1 MKKDFKVFIFFILLV
16 IVYGLMH
23 YFDGVGKFVFSAMY
37 SNFVLGIISLGY
49 FFHKKVT
56 KYSFLLISLGFSFF
70 YIFAGMKGFT
80 LVNKSNFILVKNI
93 SLIVFALFLLND
105 IAFNRLKKKKWLVF
119 PLAILIIGY
128 FTMRILDVE
137 IAFTNQFTF
146 YKNTVGFGIIAFI
159 LSLDGAKQSVP
170 VITKRVMMV
179 IALSFFVEILGYLVL

>member
-37 SNFVLGIISLGY
+37 SDFVLGLIALGY

-70 YIFAGMKGFT
+70 YIFSGMEGFT
-80 LVNKSNFILVKNI
+80 LVNKSNFIFVKNI
-93 SLIVFALFLLND
+93 SLIVFALFLVND
-105 IAFNRLKKKKWLVF
+105 IAFNRLKKVKWLAL
-119 PLAILIIGY
+119 PLAGIILGY
-128 FTMRILDVE
+128 FTIRILDFDL
-137 IAFTNQFTF
+137 AFSSEFTF
-146 YKNTVGFGIIAFI
+146 YKNLVGFGLIATI
-159 LSLDGAKQSVP
+159 LSVDSAKQSVP

-179 IALSFFVEILGYLVL
+179 VALSFFIEILGYWIS

>member
-137 IAFTNQFTF
+137 IAFTNKFTF

-179 IALSFFVEILGYLVL
+179 IALSFFIEILGYWIS

>member
-49 FFHKKVT
+49 FFYKKVT

-179 IALSFFVEILGYLVL
+179 IALSFFIEILGCLVL

>member
-49 FFHKKVT
+49 FFYKKVT

-105 IAFNRLKKKKWLVF
+105 IVFNRLKKTKWLVF
-119 PLAILIIGY
+119 PLAMIIIGY

-159 LSLDGAKQSVP
+159 LSLDVAKQSVP

-179 IALSFFVEILGYLVL
+179 IALSFFIEILGYWIS

>member
-105 IAFNRLKKKKWLVF
+105 IAFNRLKKTKWLVF
-119 PLAILIIGY
+119 PLAMIIIGY

-159 LSLDGAKQSVP
+159 LSLDAAKQSVP

>member
-105 IAFNRLKKKKWLVF
+105 IAFNRLKKTKWLVF
-119 PLAILIIGY
+119 PLAMIIIGY

-137 IAFTNQFTF
+137 IAFTNKFTF

>member
-23 YFDGVGKFVFSAMY
+23 YFDGVGKFVFSALY

-93 SLIVFALFLLND
+93 SLIVFAFFLLNY
-105 IAFNRLKKKKWLVF
+105 IAFNRLKKTKWLSL

-128 FTMRILDVE
+128 FVMRILDIE

-159 LSLDGAKQSVP
+159 LSVDSAKQAVP
-170 VITKRVMMV
+170 VMTKRVMMV
-179 IALSFFVEILGYLVL
+179 VALSFFVEILGYWIS

>member
-105 IAFNRLKKKKWLVF
+105 IAFNRLKKTKWLVF

-137 IAFTNQFTF
+137 IAFTNKFTF

>member
-49 FFHKKVT
+49 FFYKKVT

-105 IAFNRLKKKKWLVF
+105 IAFNRLKKTKWLVF
-119 PLAILIIGY
+119 PLAMIIIGY

-159 LSLDGAKQSVP
+159 LSLDAAKQSVP

>member
-49 FFHKKVT
+49 FFYKKVT

-105 IAFNRLKKKKWLVF
+105 IAFNRLKKTKWLVF
-119 PLAILIIGY
+119 PLAMIIIGY

-179 IALSFFVEILGYLVL
+179 IALSFFIEILGCLVL

>member
-49 FFHKKVT
+49 FFYKKVT

-105 IAFNRLKKKKWLVF
+105 IAFNRLKKTKWLVF
-119 PLAILIIGY
+119 PLAIIIIGY

-179 IALSFFVEILGYLVL
+179 IALSFFIEILGYWIS

>member
-119 PLAILIIGY
+119 PLAIIIIGY

-179 IALSFFVEILGYLVL
+179 IALSFFVEILGYWIS

>member
-49 FFHKKVT
+49 FFYKKVT

-179 IALSFFVEILGYLVL
+179 IALSFFIEILGYWIS

>member
-23 YFDGVGKFVFSAMY
+23 YFDGVGKFVFSALY

-105 IAFNRLKKKKWLVF
+105 IAFNRLKKTKWLSL

-128 FTMRILDVE
+128 FVMRILDIE

-159 LSLDGAKQSVP
+159 LSVDSAKQAVP
-170 VITKRVMMV
+170 VMTKRVMMV
-179 IALSFFVEILGYLVL
+179 VALSFFVEILGYWIS

>member
-105 IAFNRLKKKKWLVF
+105 IAFNRLKKTKWLVF
-119 PLAILIIGY
+119 PLAMIIIGY

-137 IAFTNQFTF
+137 ISFTNQFTF

-179 IALSFFVEILGYLVL
+179 IALSFFVEILGYWIS

>member
-1 MKKDFKVFIFFILLV
+1 
-16 IVYGLMH
+16 MH

-49 FFHKKVT
+49 FFYKKVT

-105 IAFNRLKKKKWLVF
+105 IAFNRLKKTKWLVF
-119 PLAILIIGY
+119 PLAMIIIGY

-179 IALSFFVEILGYLVL
+179 IALSFFVEILGVLGFVGFFYTFNYCLHCHPEFISG

>member
-49 FFHKKVT
+49 FFYKKVT

-105 IAFNRLKKKKWLVF
+105 IAFNRLKKTKWLVF
-119 PLAILIIGY
+119 PLAMIIIGY

-137 IAFTNQFTF
+137 IAFTNKFTF

-159 LSLDGAKQSVP
+159 LSLDAAKQSVP

>member
-93 SLIVFALFLLND
+93 SLIVFASFLLND
-105 IAFNRLKKKKWLVF
+105 IAFNRLKKTKWLVF

-137 IAFTNQFTF
+137 ISFTNQFTF

-179 IALSFFVEILGYLVL
+179 IALSFFVEILGYWIS

>member
-49 FFHKKVT
+49 FFYKKVT

-105 IAFNRLKKKKWLVF
+105 IAFNRLKKTKWLVF
-119 PLAILIIGY
+119 PLAMIIIGY

>member
-1 MKKDFKVFIFFILLV
+1 MI
-16 IVYGLMH
+16 
-23 YFDGVGKFVFSAMY
+23 
-37 SNFVLGIISLGY
+37 
-49 FFHKKVT
+49 
-56 KYSFLLISLGFSFF
+56 
-70 YIFAGMKGFT
+70 
-80 LVNKSNFILVKNI
+80 
-93 SLIVFALFLLND
+93 
-105 IAFNRLKKKKWLVF
+105 
-119 PLAILIIGY
+119 IIGY

>member
-105 IAFNRLKKKKWLVF
+105 IAFNRLKKTKWLVF

-137 IAFTNQFTF
+137 ISFTNQFTF

-179 IALSFFVEILGYLVL
+179 IALSFFVEILGYWIS

>member
-179 IALSFFVEILGYLVL
+179 IALSFFIEILGYWIS

>member
-105 IAFNRLKKKKWLVF
+105 IAFNRLKKTKWLVF

-137 IAFTNQFTF
+137 IAFTNKFTF

-179 IALSFFVEILGYLVL
+179 IALSFFIEILGYWIS

>member
-49 FFHKKVT
+49 FFYKKVT

-105 IAFNRLKKKKWLVF
+105 IAFNRLKKTKWLVF
-119 PLAILIIGY
+119 PLAMIIIGY

-179 IALSFFVEILGYLVL
+179 IALSFFVEILGYWIS

>member
-49 FFHKKVT
+49 FFYKKVT

-105 IAFNRLKKKKWLVF
+105 IAFNRLKKTKWLVF
-119 PLAILIIGY
+119 PLAMIIIGY

-179 IALSFFVEILGYLVL
+179 IALSFFIEILGYWIS

>member
-49 FFHKKVT
+49 FFYKKVT

-105 IAFNRLKKKKWLVF
+105 IAFNRLKKTKWLVF
-119 PLAILIIGY
+119 PLAMIIIGY

-137 IAFTNQFTF
+137 IAFTNKFTF

>member
-49 FFHKKVT
+49 FFYKKVT

-70 YIFAGMKGFT
+70 YIFAGMKEHN
-80 LVNKSNFILVKNI
+80 VYQQCCQIDHCI
-93 SLIVFALFLLND
+93 IVFALFLLND
-105 IAFNRLKKKKWLVF
+105 IAFNRLKKTKWLVF
-119 PLAILIIGY
+119 PLAIIIIGY

-137 IAFTNQFTF
+137 IAFTNKFTF

>member
-105 IAFNRLKKKKWLVF
+105 IAFNRLKKTKWLVF
-119 PLAILIIGY
+119 PLAIIIIGY

-137 IAFTNQFTF
+137 ISFTNQFTF

-179 IALSFFVEILGYLVL
+179 IALSFFVEILGYWIS

>member
-1 MKKDFKVFIFFILLV
+1 
-16 IVYGLMH
+16 MH
-23 YFDGVGKFVFSAMY
+23 YFDGVGKFVFSALY

-105 IAFNRLKKKKWLVF
+105 IAFNRLKKTKWLSL

-128 FTMRILDVE
+128 FVMRILDIE

-159 LSLDGAKQSVP
+159 LSVDSAKQAVP
-170 VITKRVMMV
+170 VMTKRVMMV
-179 IALSFFVEILGYLVL
+179 VALSFFVEILGYWIS